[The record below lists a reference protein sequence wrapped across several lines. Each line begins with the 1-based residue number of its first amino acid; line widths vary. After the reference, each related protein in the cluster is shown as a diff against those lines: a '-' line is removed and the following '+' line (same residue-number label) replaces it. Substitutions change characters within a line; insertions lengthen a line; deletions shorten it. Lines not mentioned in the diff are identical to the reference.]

1 MTKAVP
7 TALAVG
13 TADGRSPAGMDLSGP
28 VLVATGLFLVGLI
41 GLPVA
46 WLAAYAFSD
55 RAGDFTLGNFRILF
69 DDPTLSEP
77 LATTFGLS
85 IFVAFFAALAA
96 APLAWVVARTDLPGR
111 RVVRMLMTASFV
123 TPPFLG
129 AIAWEILAAP
139 NSGILNKLWREL
151 TGSEDALFNIYSFP
165 GLVFVVSCY
174 TAPYVF
180 VVLSNALDRIP
191 ADLED
196 AAGILGAGRWKVVT
210 GVTLPLV
217 LPALLAGS
225 LVAFLQAMTLFGSP
239 AILAIPAG
247 FHTVTTKIYS
257 LFQFPPK
264 PQIAAAAAL
273 PLMLVTVALLWLQ
286 GRLLGRRGFAVVGGK
301 SGEPRLTLLGI
312 WRWPVFALVI
322 AALCLPLFLP
332 YGALLKAAISR
343 LPSGPLELANLTV
356 ENFTFVF
363 FEFSQTRRAFSNT
376 FVLAIAT
383 ASVGTVMALVIAY
396 LAARKAGP
404 GGRALE
410 FLATAPIAIPG
421 IVLGVGLFL
430 AYTRGPVVLY
440 GTLWILFFAF
450 LTIEMPAAFQQMR
463 ASFRGL
469 HPELEEASRILGA
482 DRLATLRRITAP
494 LLKSGVIAGW
504 CLIFIGVVRE
514 LSAAVML
521 SSSNTKVL
529 SVVIFDLNESGNLGA
544 IAVIGITMLFVTF
557 AVVGFANWVSG
568 VGAGPRLRAG

>member
-1 MTKAVP
+1 MINPVSAT
-7 TALAVG
+7 LAAG
-13 TADGRSPAGMDLSGP
+13 TGRGRLPAGLDLSGP
-28 VLVATGLFLVGLI
+28 VLAATGLFLAGLI
-41 GLPVA
+41 GLPLA
-46 WLAAYAFSD
+46 WLGAYAFSD
-55 RAGDFTLGNFRILF
+55 RAGDFTLANFQALV
-69 DDPTLSEP
+69 DDPTLFQP
-77 LATTFGLS
+77 LVTTFSLS
-85 IFVAFFAALAA
+85 FLVAIFAALAA

-111 RVVRMLMTASFV
+111 RTVRMLMTASFV

-139 NSGILNKLWREL
+139 NSGILNKIWREV
-151 TGSEDALFNIYSFP
+151 TGSGEALFNIYSFP
-165 GLVFVVSCY
+165 GLVFVVACY

-180 VVLSNALDRIP
+180 VVLTNALDRIP

-217 LPALLAGS
+217 LPALLAGA

-273 PLMLVTVALLWLQ
+273 PLLLVTIALLWLQ
-286 GRLLGRRGFAVVGGK
+286 SRLLGRRGFAVLGGK
-301 SGEPRLTLLGI
+301 SGEPRLTTLGI

-322 AALCLPLFLP
+322 AALALPLFMP
-332 YGALLKAAISR
+332 YAALLKAAISR
-343 LPSGPLELANLTV
+343 VPSGPFDPNNLTL
-356 ENFTFVF
+356 ENFSFVF
-363 FEFSQTRRAFSNT
+363 IEFSQTKRAFSNT
-376 FVLAIAT
+376 FVMAAAT
-383 ASVGTVMALVIAY
+383 ATCGAAMALVIAY
-396 LAARKAGP
+396 LAARRATF

-440 GTLWILFFAF
+440 GTLWILFFAYM
-450 LTIEMPAAFQQMR
+450 TIELPAAFQQMR

-521 SSSNTKVL
+521 ASSSTKVL

-544 IAVIGITMLFVTF
+544 IAVIGVSMLVVTF
-557 AVVGFANWVSG
+557 VVVGIANWASG

>member
-1 MTKAVP
+1 MTNPVSA
-7 TALAVG
+7 TLAVDAG
-13 TADGRSPAGMDLSGP
+13 RGRSPAGLDLSGP
-28 VLVATGLFLVGLI
+28 VLAATGLFLAALI
-41 GLPVA
+41 GLPIA

-55 RAGDFTLGNFRILF
+55 RAGDFTLANFRALIE
-69 DDPTLSEP
+69 DPTLSQP
-77 LATTFGLS
+77 LFTTFGLS
-85 IFVAFFAALAA
+85 LLVATFAALAA

-111 RVVRMLMTASFV
+111 RTVRMLMTASFV

-139 NSGILNKLWREL
+139 NSGILNKLWREV
-151 TGSEDALFNIYSFP
+151 TGSGDALFNIYSFP

-180 VVLSNALDRIP
+180 VVLTNALDRIP

-217 LPALLAGS
+217 LPALLACA

-273 PLMLVTVALLWLQ
+273 PLLVVTVMLLWLQ
-286 GRLLGRRGFAVVGGK
+286 ARILGRRGFAVLGGK
-301 SGEPRLTLLGI
+301 SGEPRLMTLGA

-322 AALCLPLFLP
+322 AALALPLFLP
-332 YGALLKAAISR
+332 YGALIKAAISR
-343 LPSGPLELANLTV
+343 VPSGPFDPNNITI

-363 FEFSQTRRAFSNT
+363 IEFSQTRRAFSNT
-376 FVLAIAT
+376 FILAT
-383 ASVGTVMALVIAY
+383 ATATAGAVLALVIAY
-396 LAARKAGP
+396 LAARRP
-404 GGRALE
+404 TFGGRALE

-440 GTLWILFFAF
+440 GTLWILFLAF
-450 LTIEMPAAFQQMR
+450 LTIELPAAFQQMR

-482 DRLATLRRITAP
+482 DRLATLWRITAP

-521 SSSNTKVL
+521 ASSSTKVL
-529 SVVIFDLNESGNLGA
+529 SVVIYDLNESGNLGA
-544 IAVIGITMLFVTF
+544 IAVIGVTMLIVTF
-557 AVVGFANWVSG
+557 AVVGFANWASG

>member
-1 MTKAVP
+1 MTAIP
-7 TALAVG
+7 ASAPAAAGRVG
-13 TADGRSPAGMDLSGP
+13 GLDLSGP
-28 VLVATGLFLVGLI
+28 VLAASGIFLAGLVCLPIGWLV
-41 GLPVA
+41 
-46 WLAAYAFSD
+46 AYAFSS
-55 RAGDFTLGNFRILF
+55 RAGDPTLSNFVALI
-69 DDPTLSEP
+69 DDPTLFEP
-77 LATTFGLS
+77 LVTTFGLS
-85 IFVAFFAALAA
+85 FCVAIAAAVAA
-96 APLAWVVARTDLPGR
+96 APLAWIVARTDMPGR

-139 NSGILNKLWREL
+139 NSGIINKIWRDV
-151 TGSEDALFNIYSFP
+151 TGAEDALFDVYSFP
-165 GLVFVVSCY
+165 GLVFVISCY

-196 AAGILGAGRWKVVT
+196 AAGILGAGRWRVVV
-210 GVTLPLV
+210 GVTLPLA
-217 LPALLAGS
+217 LPALLAGT

-257 LFQFPPK
+257 LFQFPPR
-264 PQIAAAAAL
+264 PQVASAAAI
-273 PLMLVTVALLWLQ
+273 PLLTVTITLLWLQ
-286 GRLLGRRGFAVVGGK
+286 AKLLGRRGYAVVGGK
-301 SGEPRLTLLGI
+301 NGEPRLVALGA
-312 WRWPVFALVI
+312 WRWPVLVLALSV
-322 AALCLPLFLP
+322 LCLPLFFP
-332 YGALLKAAISR
+332 YAALLKAAISR
-343 LPSGPLELANLTV
+343 VPSGPFDPANLTV

-363 FEFSQTRRAFSNT
+363 FEFSQTRVAFSNT

-383 ASVGTVMALVIAY
+383 ATAGTVLALIVAS
-396 LAARKAGP
+396 LAARRG
-404 GGRALE
+404 GFFGRALE

-440 GTLWILFFAF
+440 GTLWILFLAF

-463 ASFRGL
+463 AAFRGL

-521 SSSNTKVL
+521 SSSATKVL

-544 IAVIGITMLFVTF
+544 IAVIGVAMLIVTF
-557 AVVGFANWVSG
+557 AVVGFANWISG
-568 VGAGPRLRAG
+568 VGAGQRLRTG

>member
-1 MTKAVP
+1 VTQAVA
-7 TALAVG
+7 TSAVAASAA
-13 TADGRSPAGMDLSGP
+13 TGRDLSGP
-28 VLVATGLFLVGLI
+28 VLLATGLFLLGLI

-55 RAGDFTLGNFRILF
+55 RAGDFSLDNFRTLIE
-69 DDPTLSEP
+69 DPTLFEP
-77 LATTFGLS
+77 LVTTFSLAS
-85 IFVAFFAALAA
+85 LVAIFAALAA

-111 RVVRMLMTASFV
+111 RIVRVLMTASFV

-139 NSGILNKLWREL
+139 NSGIINKLWREAA
-151 TGSEDALFNIYSFP
+151 GSDDPLFDIYSFP

-180 VVLSNALDRIP
+180 VVLTNALDRIP

-196 AAGILGAGRWKVVT
+196 AAGILGASRWKIVT

-217 LPALLAGS
+217 LPALLAGA

-273 PLMLVTVALLWLQ
+273 PLLLVTVALLWLQ
-286 GRLLGRRGFAVVGGK
+286 SRILGRRGFAVVGGK
-301 SGEPRLTLLGI
+301 GAEPRLMALGA
-312 WRWPVFALVI
+312 WRWPVCALV
-322 AALCLPLFLP
+322 AAAMCLPLVLP
-332 YGALLKAAISR
+332 YAALLKAAISR
-343 LPSGPLELANLTV
+343 IPSGPFDPANLTL

-376 FVLAIAT
+376 FILAIAT
-383 ASVGTVMALVIAY
+383 ATAGTAIALIVAY
-396 LAARKAGP
+396 LAARRADTA
-404 GGRALE
+404 GRALE

-482 DRLATLRRITAP
+482 SRLGTLRRITAP

-521 SSSNTKVL
+521 SSSATKVL

-544 IAVIGITMLFVTF
+544 IAVIGIAMLLVTF
-557 AVVGFANWVSG
+557 AVVGFANWISG
-568 VGAGPRLRAG
+568 VGAGPRLRTG

>member
-1 MTKAVP
+1 MTNVAADAAVP
-7 TALAVG
+7 SRNA
-13 TADGRSPAGMDLSGP
+13 AGPDLSGP
-28 VLVATGLFLVGLI
+28 VLAATGLFLAGLI
-41 GLPVA
+41 SLPIGWLVA
-46 WLAAYAFSD
+46 YSFSD
-55 RAGDFTLGNFRILF
+55 RRGTFTLDNFGALI
-69 DDPTLSEP
+69 DDPTLFEP
-77 LATTFGLS
+77 LMTTLGLA
-85 IFVAFFAALAA
+85 ILVAFFAAVAA
-96 APLAWVVARTDLPGR
+96 APLAWLVARTDLPGR
-111 RVVRMLMTASFV
+111 RVVRLLMTASFV

-139 NSGILNKLWREL
+139 NSGILNKLWRDA
-151 TGSEDALFNIYSFP
+151 TGSGDALFNIYSFP
-165 GLVFVVSCY
+165 GLVFVVACY

-180 VVLSNALDRIP
+180 VVLTNALDRIP

-210 GVTLPLV
+210 GVTLPLA
-217 LPALLAGS
+217 LPALLAGA

-273 PLMLVTVALLWLQ
+273 PLLLVTILLLWLQ
-286 GRLLGRRGFAVVGGK
+286 GRILGRRSFSVLGGK
-301 SGEPRLTLLGI
+301 SGEPRLMRLGV
-312 WRWPVFALVI
+312 WRWPVFALVMGML
-322 AALCLPLFLP
+322 ALPLFMP
-332 YGALLKAAISR
+332 YAALLKAAVSKI
-343 LPSGPLELANLTV
+343 PSGPFDPANLTWG
-356 ENFTFVF
+356 NFTFVF
-363 FEFSQTRRAFSNT
+363 VEFSQTRAAFANT
-376 FVLAIAT
+376 FVLALAT
-383 ASVGTVMALVIAY
+383 ATAGTVLALVIAY
-396 LAARKAGP
+396 LAARRGSF

-430 AYTRGPVVLY
+430 AYTRGPILLY

-450 LTIEMPAAFQQMR
+450 LTIELPAAFQQMR
-463 ASFRGL
+463 ASFRSL

-482 DRLATLRRITAP
+482 DRLATLRKITAP

-521 SSSNTKVL
+521 SSSSTKVL

-544 IAVIGITMLFVTF
+544 IAVLGVTMLIVTF